1 MTATEKSSL
10 MTRLGGVSTFASR
23 GANGY
28 ILAVLAVGAALFAR
42 LGLEAFGKFYYL
54 PLIPAVMLPALL
66 ASRGATALAIV
77 LSIAAN
83 VALVPRESVVDGA
96 VNAVLFACVGLAIG
110 EFGRIGRAARANARA
125 LTARLSTR
133 DATISAMLASAAVV
147 SLDRRSKILSMSEP
161 ACALFGVR
169 QPDVLGQPF
178 GDFVESFDSAADRT
192 AGAEDLYWLGR
203 RRDGDVFPVGIHK
216 ASIETPDGPPNT
228 ILTLTDLSRWRSA
241 EARNQELREQLNQVW
256 RLNSL
261 GEIAATLSHELN
273 QPLTAA
279 ASYLQ
284 ATQADLGRAGVF
296 ADSASR
302 TVELAKN
309 QVLRAGDII
318 RRARNLLAGDERRL
332 DPHRVSSMIDD
343 LAPILQLLGPAAGAH
358 LRIAVE
364 DQADWVL
371 ADRIQFQ
378 QAIVNLV
385 RNAIEAVAERPRRE
399 VAILGQAISTTEYRI
414 RVEDSGPGIAPD
426 QIGRIFRPLMTTK
439 AGGMGLG
446 LSVTRTI
453 VERHGGVLGVQTSD
467 LGGAAFAFS
476 LQRLSEPLP

>member
-1 MTATEKSSL
+1 MIAANKPWL
-10 MTRLGGVSTFASR
+10 MARLGSVANFASR
-23 GANGY
+23 GPNGY
-28 ILAVLAVGAALFAR
+28 ALAVASVGAAMVAR

-66 ASRGATALAIV
+66 ASRSATVLAII

-83 VALVPRESVVDGA
+83 VVLVPRESVVDGA
-96 VNAVLFACVGLAIG
+96 VNALLFAGVGLAIG
-110 EFGRIGRAARANARA
+110 EFGRAGRKARANA
-125 LTARLSTR
+125 LDLKARLSTR
-133 DATISAMLASAAVV
+133 DATINAILASAAVV
-147 SLDRRSKILSMSEP
+147 SLDRQSRILAMSGP

-169 QPDVLGQPF
+169 ERDVLGRPF
-178 GDFVESFDSAADRT
+178 SDFIEFFDCLAERTTGDDP
-192 AGAEDLYWLGR
+192 YWLGR
-203 RRDGDVFPVGIHK
+203 RGDGDGFPVGVQK
-216 ASIETPDGPPNT
+216 ASVKNPEGSPDT

-241 EARNQELREQLNQVW
+241 EAGNQELKEQLNQVW

-261 GEIAATLSHELN
+261 GEIAATLAHELN

-284 ATQADLGRAGVF
+284 ATQADLGRAGVV

-318 RRARNLLAGDERRL
+318 RRARNLLAVDERRL

-343 LAPILQLLGPAAGAH
+343 LGPIIQLLGPAAGAH

-364 DQADWVL
+364 DQADWVM

-385 RNAIEAVAERPRRE
+385 RNAIEAVADCPRRE
-399 VAILGQAISTTEYRI
+399 VAILGQAISTTEYRMS
-414 RVEDSGPGIAPD
+414 VEDSGPGIAPD
-426 QIGRIFRPLMTTK
+426 QIDRMFKPLMTTK

-453 VERHGGVLGVQTSD
+453 VERHGGVLSVQTSD
-467 LGGAAFAFS
+467 LGGAAFVFS
-476 LQRLSEPLP
+476 LQRLLEPKA